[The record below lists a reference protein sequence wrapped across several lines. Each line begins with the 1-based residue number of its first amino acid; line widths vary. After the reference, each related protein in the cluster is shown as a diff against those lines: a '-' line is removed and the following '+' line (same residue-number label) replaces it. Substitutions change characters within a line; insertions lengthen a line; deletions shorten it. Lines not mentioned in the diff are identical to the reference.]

1 MLEHILETACKS
13 FDWIQL
19 AQVKT
24 QSLAYVHMVAVMNF
38 RLPQKAEDV
47 LISWQAARSSRT
59 I

>member
-47 LISWQAARSSRT
+47 LIS
-59 I
+59 